1 MTTIIIDDPI
11 IEEKYTKD
19 ELKRKFLSFIH
30 NELKEKDID
39 LYQISIDELS
49 DKSKNRLKNIDKL
62 NFVNY

>member
-19 ELKRKFLSFIH
+19 
-30 NELKEKDID
+30 ELKEKDID